1 MKARYTMHLL
11 NRSSDKDA
19 DLNNVLTY
27 VSKAFT
33 SADNELKLAVYD
45 GDAQCNPFFVYN
57 YSRKYSLS
65 TSASLV
71 AKFKER
77 NDRADF
83 RLFSAKFQKS
93 LLKASML

>member
-1 MKARYTMHLL
+1 MHLL

-45 GDAQCNPFFVYN
+45 GDAQCNPFLYTTTAA
-57 YSRKYSLS
+57 S
-65 TSASLV
+65 TASAP
-71 AKFKER
+71 AH
-77 NDRADF
+77 
-83 RLFSAKFQKS
+83 RL
-93 LLKASML
+93 